1 MGLPDRV
8 NNPYYSDLE
17 PALTVD
23 STVELQPDSDVYY
36 VNTVEALPAVETQTF
51 EVPAESDLQEQ
62 EIRSLYGQDGV
73 LVQVRL
79 PDPPGEDP
87 AIPEGVRI
95 TVDQGGAES
104 PRFNIK
110 NQRGFYSS
118 DVPFFGDAHQQTELF
133 QWEDEDLFFNIE
145 NTTEDP
151 VEFSLIYTGWAYDL
165 RPEED
170 VSPTDADL
178 TVLTQR
184 KSLRGT

>member
-8 NNPYYSDLE
+8 NNPYHSDLE
-17 PALTVD
+17 PTLTVD
-23 STVELQPDSDVYY
+23 SIVELQPDNGVYY
-36 VNTVEALPAVETQTF
+36 VNAVEVLPAVETQTF
-51 EVPAESDLQEQ
+51 TVPANDQLREQ

-79 PDPPGEDP
+79 PDPSGSDG
-87 AIPEGVRI
+87 AIPDDVKI
-95 TVDQGGAES
+95 TVDHGGGES

-118 DVPFFGDAHQQTELF
+118 DVPFFGDAAQQTELF

-145 NTTEDP
+145 NESDEE
-151 VEFSLIYTGWAYDL
+151 VEFSLTYTGWAYDL
-165 RPEED
+165 RPED
-170 VSPTDADL
+170 IDPQDADVA
-178 TVLTQR
+178 VLTER